1 MMHIAIQ
8 GRGPALV
15 LIHGWAMH
23 SGLFAPL
30 VRALDGR
37 LTLHLVDL
45 PGHGHSRGQALP
57 EPGALVD
64 ALVDRVPA
72 GAVWAGWSLGG
83 LVALQA
89 AQRHPGHVAALAAIA
104 SNPRF
109 VAGPDWEHGV
119 VSEVFEQF
127 AQGLERDFER
137 TIERFLALEAM
148 GSDQAGSHLRELRGQ
163 VFQHGAP
170 DPGALHRGLELL
182 ASTDLREAVTRLT
195 QPSLWIAGRRDRLVP
210 PSAMRWAAQ
219 AAPDARYLEF
229 PTGHM
234 PFLADAPAVAQALL
248 ELAEQATSN

>member
-1 MMHIAIQ
+1 MHIETH
-8 GRGPALV
+8 GSGPALV

-37 LTLHLVDL
+37 VALHLVDL
-45 PGHGHSRGQALP
+45 PGHGRSRGQSLP
-57 EPGALVD
+57 EPDALVD
-64 ALVDRVPA
+64 ALVQRVPS

-89 AQRHPGHVAALAAIA
+89 AQRHPAQVAAVAAIA

-109 VAGPDWEHGV
+109 VSGPDWEHGV
-119 VSEVFEQF
+119 QTQVFGQF

-148 GSDQAGSHLRELRGQ
+148 GSDQAGGHLRELREQ

-170 DPGALHRGLELL
+170 DLAALRRGLELL
-182 ASTDLREAVTRLT
+182 ESVDLRAAVAQLA

-210 PSAMRWAAQ
+210 PAAMRWAAQ
-219 AAPDARYLEF
+219 TATDARYLEF

-248 ELAEQATSN
+248 ELAQQVASR